1 MLQTAMFSVQSRGMS
16 EFVQSEFLQA
26 LPPRQATPNLT
37 LTRVPIDPTVSF
49 ELWTPKW
56 TPRLREFSPVELNLL
71 ECDRPRVNRIL
82 SKLTW
87 LMGAICVPE
96 DEFGVGDCQPIYD
109 WDAVLEFV
117 TREGR
122 CVNPIVTRV
131 GFNPQTIIPI
141 YDRNRKQEGII
152 PPQAWEIS
160 PPHWSIIFDDL
171 IPGEDGFQLKQS
183 GDWISVEIWTGK
195 PIRREVRSGKF
206 YTEYHD
212 LYATSRLAKF

>member
-1 MLQTAMFSVQSRGMS
+1 MFSVQSRGMS
-16 EFVQSEFLQA
+16 EFIHSEFLQA
-26 LPPRQATPNLT
+26 LQPRLATPNLS
-37 LTRVPIDPTVSF
+37 LTNVPLDESLSF

-56 TPRLREFSPVELNLL
+56 TPRLQDFNPVELHLL
-71 ECDRPRVNRIL
+71 ECDRSRINRIL
-82 SKLTW
+82 SKLVW
-87 LMGAICVPE
+87 LMGAICVAE
-96 DEFGVGDCQPIYD
+96 DEFEVGERQPIHD

-131 GFNPQTIIPI
+131 RFNPQTIIPI

-160 PPHWSIIFDDL
+160 PPHWSIVFDDL
-171 IPGEDGFQLKQS
+171 ITVDNGFQLKQS
-183 GDWISVEIWTGK
+183 DDWVSVEIWTGK

-212 LYATSRLAKF
+212 LYATSRLA